1 MSSRRDRDIWT
12 QGTYRV
18 KPGCADEFVRRWRE
32 LARHA
37 VEEFGVAPPTILY
50 DREDPN
56 LYVTF
61 GVWDSLDTLQRFR
74 SSPFVVERGPVVD
87 DLLDS
92 AEARLLDEVSVDD

>member
-1 MSSRRDRDIWT
+1 MAQIRT
-12 QGTYRV
+12 QGTYKV
-18 KPGCADEFVRRWRE
+18 KPGCANEFVRGWRE

-37 VEEFGVAPPTILY
+37 VEKFGVTPPTILR

-61 GVWDSLDTLQRFR
+61 GVWASVDTLEGFH
-74 SSPFVVERGPVVD
+74 SSAFVTERASALD

-92 AEARLLDEVSVDD
+92 AEARVLDEVDDEAPRP